1 MPEGVRTQTKGA
13 ADAGPPPGP
22 EEFRAV
28 LSRLAS
34 GVVAVTGLDSEGRPA
49 GLTVSS
55 FVSVSLDPPLVSFC
69 VARTS
74 RTWPLL
80 RAGGRVCVNILSEG
94 QAADAARFAVRDADR
109 FGGGRLASPR
119 GGGAAPAPRG
129 GGGGGARG
137 WGGGGG
143 WGAGPPAPATTR
155 SIWRRTRSV
164 TSWPTSDTARP
175 TGRWP
180 PPA

>member
-94 QAADAARFAVRDADR
+94 QAAARL
-109 FGGGRLASPR
+109 GRGRGVGRPRPARRPHR
-119 GGGAAPAPRG
+119 GGAPG
-129 GGGGGARG
+129 G
-137 WGGGGG
+137 WGPGGVGGG
-143 WGAGPPAPATTR
+143 WGGVSVAPRPRHYAVDLETNEVRYKLADLGHSAADRALAAAGL
-155 SIWRRTRSV
+155 
-164 TSWPTSDTARP
+164 TA
-175 TGRWP
+175 
-180 PPA
+180 A

>member
-109 FGGGRLASPR
+109 FGGVRWRPSPAGLPVLDGGLAWLGCTVREEHGAGDHDIVICHVDRLRGTGEAGPLVRFRGGYGRLEPSF
-119 GGGAAPAPRG
+119 
-129 GGGGGARG
+129 
-137 WGGGGG
+137 
-143 WGAGPPAPATTR
+143 
-155 SIWRRTRSV
+155 
-164 TSWPTSDTARP
+164 D
-175 TGRWP
+175 
-180 PPA
+180 